1 MHRQEHQIP
10 SLRPHHSWPQAI
22 YERPCIGHIAY
33 ALRACGRSLS
43 GDHICTLRLSNVRT
57 LPSSNR
63 PARRVIHVRRTVE
76 STRSAW
82 LRAAAREANGGGQHT
97 FKRTRQP
104 AHRMWI
110 SVAPACAPVALS
122 PRSHCLMAIMPRQVT
137 IAWPSKLRPGRAR
150 PMHEGTRLG
159 SANAAAANLGSSSNS
174 VSRQTRCVMHMIL

>member
-1 MHRQEHQIP
+1 MH
-10 SLRPHHSWPQAI
+10 WPYRI
-22 YERPCIGHIAY
+22 
-33 ALRACGRSLS
+33 RACGRSLS
-43 GDHICTLRLSNVRT
+43 GDHICTLRRSNVRT

-122 PRSHCLMAIMPRQVT
+122 PRFALSHGDYATAGDHRMAIEAP
-137 IAWPSKLRPGRAR
+137 PG
-150 PMHEGTRLG
+150 PCTSHEGTRLG